1 MHLPFASKYSLKSTL
16 LDGNQ
21 LAKDYN
27 SNWEL
32 EEGYKKGGDFK
43 YKHAGQVYSV
53 KKEGQNYFEYHAKG
67 KFRLI
72 RKSKEDGGTFLTLR
86 GLTQQVY

>member
-1 MHLPFASKYSLKSTL
+1 MHLPFASKYSLKSIL

-32 EEGYKKGGDFK
+32 EEGYKKGGDFE
-43 YKHAGQVYSV
+43 YTHRGQLYSV
-53 KKEGQNYFEYHAKG
+53 KKEGQVYFEYHAHK
-67 KFRLI
+67 KFKLI
-72 RKSKEDGGTFLTLR
+72 RKSKEDGGTLLILWGFFIT
-86 GLTQQVY
+86 

>member
-1 MHLPFASKYSLKSTL
+1 MCIKILIKIHI

-21 LAKDYN
+21 LAKDYD

-53 KKEGQNYFEYHAKG
+53 KKEGHVYFEYHAQG

-72 RKSKEDGGTFLTLR
+72 RKSKEDGGTLLTLW
-86 GLTQQVY
+86 GLTQQAY

>member
-1 MHLPFASKYSLKSTL
+1 MHLSVVSKYSLESTL

-32 EEGYKKGGDFK
+32 EEGYKKGGDFV
-43 YKHAGQVYSV
+43 YIHEGQPYRV
-53 KKEGQNYFEYHAKG
+53 KKEGQVYFEYHAHK
-67 KFRLI
+67 KLRLI
-72 RKSKEDGGTFLTLR
+72 RKSKKDGSTLFI
-86 GLTQQVY
+86 